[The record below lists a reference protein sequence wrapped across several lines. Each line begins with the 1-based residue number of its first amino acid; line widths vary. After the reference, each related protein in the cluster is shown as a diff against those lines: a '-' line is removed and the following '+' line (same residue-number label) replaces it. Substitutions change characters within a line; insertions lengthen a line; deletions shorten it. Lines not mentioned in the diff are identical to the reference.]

1 MYYMCTT
8 HVLNVLNAKSMLH
21 ILNSICGTHKLYT
34 CVTYAFYIRLTH
46 MYKYV
51 CSIHAS
57 NNISI
62 TDTRVNNVFSYYSF
76 FD

>member
-8 HVLNVLNAKSMLH
+8 HVLNAKSMLH

-34 CVTYAFYIRLTH
+34 CVTYAFYIRLAH